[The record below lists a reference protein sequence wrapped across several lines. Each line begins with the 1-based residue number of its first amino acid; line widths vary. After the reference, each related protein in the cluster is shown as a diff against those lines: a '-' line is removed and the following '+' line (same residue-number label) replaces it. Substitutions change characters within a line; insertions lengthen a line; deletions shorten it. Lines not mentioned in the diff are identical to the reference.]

1 MRVHHLSHHQKY
13 TDTLNGALRK
23 LRDEASTK
31 YLAKMGVD
39 ALLKHLEEVPEAVRK
54 TIRNA
59 GGGYVN
65 HAFFF
70 DCMSPNGGG
79 EPSGALSEALSG
91 SFGGLSAFKQMFTL
105 AALEVFGSGWAW
117 LVYDEKAAAEGG
129 ASSALRVTAT
139 SNQDTP
145 LMQGGLVPLLGIDVW
160 EHAYYLKHQSRR
172 KDYIDD
178 FWAVLN
184 WPEVMERYAVA
195 TGASDKEEV

>member
-1 MRVHHLSHHQKY
+1 
-13 TDTLNGALRK
+13 
-23 LRDEASTK
+23 
-31 YLAKMGVD
+31 
-39 ALLKHLEEVPEAVRK
+39 
-54 TIRNA
+54 
-59 GGGYVN
+59 
-65 HAFFF
+65 
-70 DCMSPNGGG
+70 MSPNGGG

-160 EHAYYLKHQSRR
+160 EHACLRQTRTRTVSARAPNTHRT
-172 KDYIDD
+172 
-178 FWAVLN
+178 
-184 WPEVMERYAVA
+184 AVA
-195 TGASDKEEV
+195 VRRSASLTRDSRDCAQTTSSTRAGARTTSTTSGRCSTGER

>member
-23 LRDEASTK
+23 LRDDASTK
-31 YLAKMGVD
+31 FLAKMGVD
-39 ALLKHLEEVPEAVRK
+39 SLLQHLDEVPEALRK
-54 TIRNA
+54 TVRNA

-79 EPSGALSEALSG
+79 EPSGALSDAIRA
-91 SFGGLSAFKQMFTL
+91 SFGGLSAFKQMFSL

-117 LVYDEKAAAEGG
+117 LVYDTSVGTLAA
-129 ASSALRVTAT
+129 LKVTST
-139 SNQDTP
+139 PNQDTP
-145 LMQGGLVPLLGIDVW
+145 AMQSGLVPLLGIDVW

-172 KDYIDD
+172 KDYVDD

-195 TGASDKEEV
+195 TGTVDKEEV

>member
-65 HAFFF
+65 HAFFLSALALEAP
-70 DCMSPNGGG
+70 M
-79 EPSGALSEALSG
+79 EPPLARRALTHAFVPCATQRLHVAERGRRAVGGAL
-91 SFGGLSAFKQMFTL
+91 
-105 AALEVFGSGWAW
+105 
-117 LVYDEKAAAEGG
+117 
-129 ASSALRVTAT
+129 
-139 SNQDTP
+139 
-145 LMQGGLVPLLGIDVW
+145 
-160 EHAYYLKHQSRR
+160 
-172 KDYIDD
+172 
-178 FWAVLN
+178 
-184 WPEVMERYAVA
+184 
-195 TGASDKEEV
+195 